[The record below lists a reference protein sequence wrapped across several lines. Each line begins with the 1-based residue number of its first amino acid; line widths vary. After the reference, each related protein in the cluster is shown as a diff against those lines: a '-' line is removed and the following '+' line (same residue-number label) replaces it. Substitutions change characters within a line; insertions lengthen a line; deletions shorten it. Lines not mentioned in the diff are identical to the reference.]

1 MIKYFLCRNEKIICI
16 FGSPVAAVATILTDK
31 LGIDR
36 RIEENLPNVSNAILI
51 FSGWRLLSGSRPSPK
66 RQVTR
71 SLNKGNGKRP
81 MVLKSLTG

>member
-1 MIKYFLCRNEKIICI
+1 MARL
-16 FGSPVAAVATILTDK
+16 VAAVATILTDK

-81 MVLKSLTG
+81 MVLKITNRIEFEPISITAI